1 MKIDIPDEMVEQIV
15 VRELQWAHEQ
25 TYNVDAEDEVDESD
39 FRESLADVLRYF
51 MPASQQAA
59 YFEMIESKYE
69 R

>member
-1 MKIDIPDEMVEQIV
+1 MKIDIPDELVEQIV

-25 TYNVDAEDEVDESD
+25 TYNVDVEDEVDESD
-39 FRESLADVLRYF
+39 FRESLEDVLRYF
-51 MPASQQAA
+51 MKPSQQAA